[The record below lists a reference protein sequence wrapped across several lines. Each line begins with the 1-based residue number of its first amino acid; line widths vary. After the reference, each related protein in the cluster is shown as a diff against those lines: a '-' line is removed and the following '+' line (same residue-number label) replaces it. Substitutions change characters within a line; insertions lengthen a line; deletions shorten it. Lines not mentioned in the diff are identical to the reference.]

1 MLRGNV
7 ERNRGGI
14 MKEKRRKLEKR
25 DRVERNP
32 KNITPENRNRRECVV
47 NESERNRNRR

>member
-7 ERNRGGI
+7 ERSGGGI
-14 MKEKRRKLEKR
+14 MKQKRRQVEKR

-32 KNITPENRNRRECVV
+32 KNITPENRKRRECVV